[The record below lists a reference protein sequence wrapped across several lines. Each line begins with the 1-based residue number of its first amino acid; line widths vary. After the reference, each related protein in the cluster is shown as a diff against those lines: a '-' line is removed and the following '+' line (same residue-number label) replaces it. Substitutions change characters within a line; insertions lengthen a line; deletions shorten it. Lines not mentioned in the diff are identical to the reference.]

1 MTLISARSP
10 VIQSLAQFSS
20 AQNMAG
26 LSPAQDLTVLAE
38 LNSGPCDLR
47 TEVLCSYLLSAQLL
61 GITCILCNVAPPS
74 NNEAS
79 SPCWVSVMPQISL
92 PSLFKTS
99 GPKCKSVMSLGQ
111 IHPDNPPFK
120 SRVCDMMSRDHG
132 SAAPSYAQPWAWH
145 RPRAPG
151 GRNPG
156 WHLRTLLPQ
165 VYSFSEALLRD
176 KK

>member
-47 TEVLCSYLLSAQLL
+47 TEVLFSYLLSAQLL

-111 IHPDNPPFK
+111 IHPDNPPLK
-120 SRVCDMMSRDHG
+120 VECAIWCHVTMGVLRHRMHSPGHG
-132 SAAPSYAQPWAWH
+132 TGHVHQ
-145 RPRAPG
+145 
-151 GRNPG
+151 
-156 WHLRTLLPQ
+156 
-165 VYSFSEALLRD
+165 EAGILGD
-176 KK
+176 I